1 MAKLK
6 RLPNEREDSRRANKS
21 RLQKTILLK
30 LRDIYPEVGEINK
43 LFEPNDQ
50 KLQTNLF
57 YLVEH
62 DLIESEAVRN
72 AYPMPRQI
80 MTAEI
85 TARGLDFLEDDG
97 GLGAI
102 LNVVTIRLETDTLR
116 QLLETK
122 INASD
127 MPEADKQ
134 TLLAKLKS
142 FSGDVLKSVIIKLI
156 EKSLERRDMITQLWA
171 IVG

>member
-1 MAKLK
+1 MAKRK
-6 RLPNEREDSRRANKS
+6 RLQTRGRTAGVQINRE
-21 RLQKTILLK
+21 LQKTILLK
-30 LRDIYPEVGEINK
+30 LRDIYPLVGEIDK
-43 LFEPNDQ
+43 LFEANDQ

-72 AYPMPRQI
+72 VYPMPRQI
-80 MTAEI
+80 MTAKI

-97 GLGAI
+97 GLGAF
-102 LNVVTIRLETDTLR
+102 LNVVTIRLEADTLR